1 MILGTVLLT
10 AALALFLRNGQENM
24 EAGNASAELMPQ
36 LVEAIVENREEAV
49 RQKAEEEATVP
60 QETEEQIPTA
70 TQREMA
76 VARVNGYDCIGFLAI
91 PSLELELPVMA
102 DWNSEK
108 LQIAPCRYWG
118 NLYDQDLVIMAHN
131 YQKHFGKLSQLRK
144 GGIITFTDMEGETFE
159 YQVMA
164 VEILNA
170 FAIEEM
176 TAGEYDLT
184 LFTCTYGGENRV
196 TVRCDRT
203 NG

>member
-70 TQREMA
+70 AQREMT
-76 VARVNGYDCIGFLAI
+76 VSRVNGYDCIGFLAI

>member
-36 LVEAIVENREEAV
+36 LVEAIVDNREEAV
-49 RQKAEEEATVP
+49 RQKVEEATEP
-60 QETEEQIPTA
+60 QETQEQIPTA
-70 TQREMA
+70 TQREMT
-76 VARVNGYDCIGFLAI
+76 VSRVNGYDCIGFLAI

-131 YQKHFGKLSQLRK
+131 YEKHFGKLSQLRK

-203 NG
+203 AA